1 MLLVE
6 DEEGLRDLIRELLEE
21 NGYRVLAAADPMKAI
36 EASENYDGI
45 IHLLLTDVVMP
56 QMNGRELARRIKDRR
71 PEVRV
76 LYMSGYTED
85 AIADRGV
92 LESGASLL
100 SKPFTQESLTRKLR
114 DLLDPRPRPPE

>member
-1 MLLVE
+1 M
-6 DEEGLRDLIRELLEE
+6 
-21 NGYRVLAAADPMKAI
+21 
-36 EASENYDGI
+36 
-45 IHLLLTDVVMP
+45 
-56 QMNGRELARRIKDRR
+56 
-71 PEVRV
+71 RV